1 MKLRD
6 YFMLGLKEGLGKKL
20 YWVNKLFFELHGE
33 DKLFGYNLEP
43 FFKDNKMFFIKD
55 GETIELEDYVPG
67 RSPLHFREKFILNK
81 GEILNYNKDTPL
93 ETTYGNVYCNYLC
106 LVLPFGDLFP
116 FMDGVFS
123 PAKIE
128 KQIVDILIDDPK
140 DLDYK
145 NPVKAEAPNVYV
157 WQYLMF
163 CDHALFLNGF
173 SDGYVTTTTERSML
187 GSPDRNKIRDK
198 WLKENEHRLHEP
210 EAVAELSK
218 LLKDLDDEY
227 MEGDESLG
235 YYQSSRKAAA
245 ARRKMHYFFGGE
257 DPFGDGTKVTL
268 IPKSL
273 EEGLEVDKIPV
284 MNSAAR
290 AGSYNRGAETSL
302 GGVATKVMYRMAG
315 TIRITEDNC
324 NSLVGVPTL
333 INEFN
338 VNDFIGNSYVDGRS
352 VVKIDSN
359 NAESLIGKTILIR
372 SPITCK
378 TEAKNICKV
387 CAGDNLSQNPAGIP
401 AAVASMGGT
410 LMMIFMKS
418 MHTNEISVKPW
429 DFNKHLN

>member
-6 YFMLGLKEGLGKKL
+6 YFMLGLNEGLGKKL

-43 FFKDNKMFFIKD
+43 FFKDNKMFFTKD

-93 ETTYGNVYCNYLC
+93 ETTFGNVYCNYLC

-116 FMDGVFS
+116 FIDGIFS
-123 PAKIE
+123 PSKIE
-128 KQIVDILIDDPK
+128 KQIVNILQDDPK
-140 DLDYK
+140 DLDYD

-173 SDGYVTTTTERSML
+173 SDGYVTTTTEKSML

-198 WLKENEHRLHEP
+198 WLKENP
-210 EAVAELSK
+210 EKLNTPEGVAELAK
-218 LLKDLDDEY
+218 LLKDLDDAY

-235 YYQSSRKAAA
+235 YYTSSKKAAG

-257 DPFGDGTKVTL
+257 DPFGDGSKVTL

-273 EEGLEVDKIPV
+273 EEGLDVEKVPV

-290 AGSYNRGAETSL
+290 AGSYNRGAETAL

-315 TIRITEDNC
+315 TIRITEDDC
-324 NSLVGVPTL
+324 NSSVGVPTV
-333 INEFN
+333 INDSN
-338 VNDFIGNSYVDGRS
+338 VGNFIGNSFIRQNKTI
-352 VVKIDSN
+352 KITEDN
-359 NAESLIGKTILIR
+359 FKELIGQTVEIR
-372 SPITCK
+372 SPIGCK

-387 CAGDNLSQNPAGIP
+387 CAGDKLAVNPSGIP

-410 LMMIFMKS
+410 LMMIFMKA
-418 MHTNEISVKPW
+418 MHTNEIAVAPW